1 MATVGTDSRTVGTDG
16 AGSDNQLRRNAIG
29 TAGIV
34 FFVVAAAA
42 PLAATLGA
50 SPLVFGSTG
59 VGGPGAYLV
68 ATIVLLL
75 FAVGYATMSRYVT
88 SAGGFAAYISRGL
101 GRPAGVAAA
110 FVALVTYNCMLAGI
124 FGQFGI
130 FAHEILAEKLS
141 IDLSWQLWVAI
152 GLVAVGILGYRDV
165 KISARVLGLFM
176 IAEVLVLL
184 IVDIFIVGDGGAEG
198 LSLVSFEPGNIFS
211 GAVGVAFVFAFSCF
225 VGFEATTIYGEEARE
240 PRRTVPRATYVAIL
254 LIGVFYTVTMWAIAM
269 GYGAGGVEEAAQGN
283 PVAFV
288 FALSDEYVGSTVTDV
303 MNYLVIT
310 SLFAVVLAF
319 HNTLA
324 RYLYSLGRAGIL
336 PEPVRRT
343 RAGDGA
349 PYVASVVQSC
359 ITIVIVG
366 AFAIFDADPFLE
378 LFAWLV
384 GLGTL
389 GVLTLQ
395 AVACVAVIAFFRR
408 TRADTNPWRTL
419 IAPLLGCAG
428 LIVAIYL
435 VLDNFD
441 VLTGAT
447 TGLVPLLPLL
457 IPLAA
462 AFGVAVWW
470 ARRDEPIDIEAG
482 LDEPAAESAPPVE
495 GAVAG

>member
-1 MATVGTDSRTVGTDG
+1 MSSTAG
-16 AGSDNQLRRNAIG
+16 AGTNHLKRNAIG

-59 VGGPGAYLV
+59 AGGPGAYL
-68 ATIVLLL
+68 AAMIVLLL

-101 GRPAGVAAA
+101 GKPWGIAAA

-130 FAHEILAEKLS
+130 FAHEIMLEKLS
-141 IDLSWQLWVAI
+141 IDLSWQIWVAI
-152 GLVAVGILGYRDV
+152 GLGLVALLGYRDV
-165 KISARVLGLFM
+165 NVSARVLGVFL
-176 IAEVLVLL
+176 IAEVAVLL
-184 IVDIFIVGDGGAEG
+184 ILDLFIIGDGGESG
-198 LSLVSFEPGNIFS
+198 LSLVSFEPSNVFGGS
-211 GAVGVAFVFAFSCF
+211 VGVAIVFAFSCF
-225 VGFEATTIYGEEARE
+225 VGFEATTIYGEEARD

-254 LIGVFYTVTMWAIAM
+254 AIGVFYTVTMWAIAM
-269 GYGAGGVEEAAQGN
+269 GYGPSGVGEAAAGN
-283 PVAFV
+283 PVTFV
-288 FALSDEYVGSTVTDV
+288 FALSDQYVGSGLTDV
-303 MNYLVIT
+303 MNWLVLT

-324 RYLYSLGRAGIL
+324 RYLYSLGRAGVL
-336 PEPVRRT
+336 PSALGRT
-343 RAGDGA
+343 RASDHA
-349 PYVASVVQSC
+349 PYLASVVQTC
-359 ITIVIVG
+359 ITAIIVG
-366 AFAIFDADPFLE
+366 AFAVFDADPFLE

-395 AVACVAVIAFFRR
+395 AVACIAVVRFFRQ

-419 IAPLLGCAG
+419 IAPLLGFAG
-428 LIVAIYL
+428 LLTAIYL
-435 VLDNFD
+435 VLHNFD
-441 VLTGAT
+441 VLTGVSS
-447 TGLVPLLPLL
+447 GLVPLLPLL

-462 AFGVAVWW
+462 LVGWAVWYQ
-470 ARRDEPIDIEAG
+470 RRDEPLDIEAG
-482 LDEPAAESAPPVE
+482 LEEQAEAAPAVE

>member
-1 MATVGTDSRTVGTDG
+1 MGSRDG
-16 AGSDNQLRRNAIG
+16 DMGSNQLRRNAIG

-50 SPLVFGSTG
+50 SPLAFGATG
-59 VGGPGAYLV
+59 AGAPGAYLV

-101 GRPAGVAAA
+101 GRPWGVAAA
-110 FVALVTYNCMLAGI
+110 FIALLTYNCMLAGI
-124 FGQFGI
+124 FGQFGV
-130 FAHEILAEKLS
+130 FAHEIFAEKLS
-141 IDLSWQLWVAI
+141 IDLSWQVWVAI
-152 GLVAVGILGYRDV
+152 GLAAVAILGYRDV
-165 KISARVLGLFM
+165 NVSARVLGVFM
-176 IAEVLVLL
+176 VAEVLVLL
-184 IVDIFIVGDGGAEG
+184 ILDLFIVGDGGESG
-198 LSLVSFEPGNIFS
+198 LSLTTFAPSNVFS
-211 GAVGVAFVFAFSCF
+211 GSVGVAMVFAFSCF

-240 PRRTVPRATYVAIL
+240 PRRTVPRATYAAIL
-254 LIGVFYTVTMWAIAM
+254 LIGVFYTLTTWAIAM
-269 GYGAGGVEEAAQGN
+269 GYGPALVGEAAQEN
-283 PVAFV
+283 PVGFV
-288 FALSDEYVGSTVTDV
+288 FALSDHYVGSGLTDV

-324 RYLYSLGRAGIL
+324 RYLYSLGRAGVL
-336 PEPVRRT
+336 PAPLQRT
-343 RAGDGA
+343 RDSDGA
-349 PYVASVVQSC
+349 PYVASVVQSVT
-359 ITIVIVG
+359 TIVIVG
-366 AFAIFDADPFLE
+366 AFAAFDADPFLE

-395 AVACVAVIAFFRR
+395 AVACIAVVVFFRR
-408 TRADTNPWRTL
+408 TRADRNPWRTL
-419 IAPLLGCAG
+419 VAPLLGFVG
-428 LIVAIYL
+428 LIAAIYL

-457 IPLAA
+457 IPIAGLLGAA
-462 AFGVAVWW
+462 TWYAK
-470 ARRDEPIDIEAG
+470 REEPLDIEAG
-482 LDEPAAESAPPVE
+482 LDESSVEAAPAVE
-495 GAVAG
+495 GAVPG

>member
-1 MATVGTDSRTVGTDG
+1 MATEAVQKTQPTQAT
-16 AGSDNQLRRNAIG
+16 NQLKRNAIG

-50 SPLVFGSTG
+50 SPLVFGATG
-59 VGGPGAYLV
+59 AGGPGAYLV

-101 GRPAGVAAA
+101 GKPWGVAAA
-110 FVALVTYNCMLAGI
+110 FVALLTYNCMLAGI

-152 GLVAVGILGYRDV
+152 GLAAVAVLGYRDV
-165 KISARVLGLFM
+165 NVSARVLGVFM
-176 IAEVLVLL
+176 VAEVLVLL
-184 IVDIFIVGDGGAEG
+184 ILDLFIIGDGGESG
-198 LSLVSFEPGNIFS
+198 LSLTSFDPSNVFS
-211 GAVGVAFVFAFSCF
+211 GSVGVAIVFAFSCF

-240 PRRTVPRATYVAIL
+240 PRRTVPRATYAAIL
-254 LIGVFYTVTMWAIAM
+254 LIGVFYTMTMWAISM
-269 GYGAGGVEEAAQGN
+269 GYGPASVGEAAEGN
-283 PVAFV
+283 PVTFV
-288 FALSDEYVGSTVTDV
+288 FALSDQYVGSTLTDI

-324 RYLYSLGRAGIL
+324 RYLYSLGRARVL
-336 PEPVRRT
+336 PGRLQKT
-343 RAGDGA
+343 RESDGA
-349 PYVASVVQSC
+349 PYVASVVQSL

-366 AFAIFDADPFLE
+366 AFAVFDADPFLE

-395 AVACVAVIAFFRR
+395 ALACIAVICFFRR
-408 TRADTNPWRTL
+408 TKVDTNPWRTL
-419 IAPLLGCAG
+419 VAPLLGCIG

-441 VLTGAT
+441 VLTGST

-457 IPLAA
+457 IPIAALA
-462 AFGVAVWW
+462 GVGVWY
-470 ARRDEPIDIEAG
+470 AKRGEPLDIEAG
-482 LDEPAAESAPPVE
+482 LDDPVEDAPVVE

>member
-1 MATVGTDSRTVGTDG
+1 MTDNEG
-16 AGSDNQLRRNAIG
+16 ASASNRLRPNAIG

-34 FFVVAAAA
+34 FLVVAAAA

-50 SPLVFGSTG
+50 SPLVFGATG

-75 FAVGYATMSRYVT
+75 FAVGYAAMSRHYT

-101 GRPAGVAAA
+101 GKPWGVAAA
-110 FVALVTYNCMLAGI
+110 FLAVLTYNCMLAGI
-124 FGQFGI
+124 FGQLGVFS
-130 FAHEILAEKLS
+130 HDILLDKLD
-141 IDLSWQLWVAI
+141 IDLSWEVWVAI
-152 GLVAVGILGYRDV
+152 ALAAVAVLGYRDV
-165 KISARVLGLFM
+165 GISARVLGVLL

-184 IVDIFIVGDGGAEG
+184 VLDVFILGDGGESG
-198 LSLVSFEPGNIFS
+198 LSLTSFDPDNVFS
-211 GAVGVAFVFAFSCF
+211 GAVGVAIVFAFSSF

-240 PRRTVPRATYVAIL
+240 PKRTVSRATYVAIIA
-254 LIGVFYTVTMWAIAM
+254 IGAFYTLTMWSIAM
-269 GYGAGGVEEAAQGN
+269 GYGPDGVGEAAAGD

-288 FALSDEYVGSTVTDV
+288 FALSDEYVGTGWTDV

-324 RYLYSLGRAGIL
+324 RYLYSLGRAGVL
-336 PEPVRRT
+336 PTALSRT
-343 RAGDGA
+343 RDSDGA

-359 ITIVIVG
+359 TTIVIVG
-366 AFAIFDADPFLE
+366 GFALFGADPFFE

-395 AVACVAVIAFFRR
+395 AVACLAVIAYFRK
-408 TRADTNPWRTL
+408 TRAETSPWTTL
-419 IAPLLGCAG
+419 VAPLLGFAG
-428 LIVAIYL
+428 LAVAVYL
-435 VLDNFD
+435 VLDKFD

-447 TGLVPLLPLL
+447 DGLVPLLPLL
-457 IPLAA
+457 VPISALLGA
-462 AFGVAVWW
+462 AVWYL
-470 ARRDEPIDIEAG
+470 RRDEQLDIEAG
-482 LDEPAAESAPPVE
+482 LNDQGEARS
-495 GAVAG
+495 